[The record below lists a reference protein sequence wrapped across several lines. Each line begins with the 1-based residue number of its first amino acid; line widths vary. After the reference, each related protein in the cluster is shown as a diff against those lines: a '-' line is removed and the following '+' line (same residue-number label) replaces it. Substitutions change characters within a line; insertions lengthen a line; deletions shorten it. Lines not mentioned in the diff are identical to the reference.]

1 MAFTCPR
8 CQRTSH
14 SPEDERQGYCGA
26 CHDWTG
32 PGVPGEGTASAIEFR
47 PSDIMLVDPRGRR
60 RHVGYTDSGLE
71 ARQQPDRGVTIEEAA
86 RRYVREAYGTVSL
99 PSPASFI
106 TSSHTD
112 SESPSSGGTD
122 WPGPYDVAP
131 YGDAME
137 WSPGDAEW

>member
-1 MAFTCPR
+1 VAFTCPR
-8 CQRTSH
+8 CQRASPG
-14 SPEDERQGYCGA
+14 PEDERQGYCGA

-32 PGVPGEGTASAIEFR
+32 PGVLSMRAGH
-47 PSDIMLVDPRGRR
+47 IMLADSCGRQQYI
-60 RHVGYTDSGLE
+60 GYTDSGLE
-71 ARQQPDRGVTIEEAA
+71 VRPLPDRGVTIEEAA

-122 WPGPYDVAP
+122 WPGPYDVPP

-137 WSPGDAEW
+137 WQPGDAEW